1 MTSMNQH
8 LQTAQPDLIPHAEAR
23 ARWFDFSA
31 GVVATERP
39 YLTRSNKK
47 TDKNA
52 IPTISFTGSPARTTT
67 LNCCTHSTTG
77 CRHVCIRYTGRLEIP
92 QAQQVG
98 IDRTEFLRVDPDAAV
113 SLIHWETVLASKRHP
128 RVGRR
133 LNIVTDLNWDAFA
146 GWLFT
151 EAPENVV
158 TYDYTKDWSR
168 DEWPAPRYRVCFS
181 ATEHHSVDAIRAKT
195 ETGACVAVVFG
206 PEFETATYAGEWHG
220 IPVIDGDLSD
230 FRYYDAPGHVVA
242 LYAKGRARKI
252 EPGPASFVKVGI
264 RT

>member
-1 MTSMNQH
+1 MPSMNQH
-8 LQTAQPDLIPHAEAR
+8 LTAVQPDLIPHKEAR
-23 ARWFDFSA
+23 ARWQEFSA
-31 GVVATERP
+31 GSKRD

-113 SLIHWETVLASKRHP
+113 SLIHWETVLASKRHD

-133 LNIVTDLNWDAFA
+133 LNIVTDLNWDTCA

-151 EAPENVV
+151 EAPDNVV
-158 TYDYTKDWSR
+158 TYDYTKDWGR

-206 PEFETATYAGEWHG
+206 AEFETVPYAGEWHG
-220 IPVIDGDLSD
+220 IPVLDGDLTD
-230 FRYYDAPGHVVA
+230 FRYYDPPGHIVA